1 MVVHCMASRTSN
13 MTSSATIQE
22 TSAASPGAIQ
32 WRGLW
37 GWASALTLLCT
48 LPLILMAAGVDFSS
62 DAPPLTSGAVAGL
75 SSAQLGEAAH
85 QALRGSFTHTLLEWT
100 AVCAAAF
107 VGMLALVQHRL
118 NRTSSLPV
126 IGVALMC
133 AGAMDAFHTLA
144 ADRLIHAAADN
155 TDLIPFTW
163 AICRLFNG
171 MIQLL
176 GVGIF
181 VVWSKGQRHL
191 SSVWVGAISVGFI
204 VCAYGIVRYCA
215 NSALLPKTMFPESLL
230 VRPYDI
236 YPLVPFLVCA
246 LVVYPMYLKRHHT
259 LFAGALML
267 SLIPQIATQFY
278 MALGSTALH
287 DSAFNIAHGLKAIAY
302 LVPVTGLLG
311 EFVRTHYAHT
321 SVRQSLEDQAEALQG
336 SNLALLE
343 AQDAADAA
351 SQAKS
356 EFLANMSHEIRTPMT
371 AILGFTENL
380 LDPNLSNQERHDA
393 VLTVRR
399 NGEHLL
405 QVINDILDISKIEA
419 DKLEVEALQFSPI
432 QVLADIKSLMRVR
445 ARSKGLSLE
454 IEFAGSIPK
463 TITSDP
469 TRLRQILVNLVGNAI
484 KFTKNGGVRVV
495 VRLVPPAVDECREPL
510 DTKVQFDVIDSGI
523 GLTQEQIATLFQAFS
538 QADTSTTRK
547 FGGTGLGLMISQRL
561 AGMLGGDITVESS
574 LGKGS
579 LFRATVATG
588 PLDGI
593 AMLANPLEES
603 VIKHDSPD
611 HTVPAADTLDCRIL
625 LAEDGID
632 NQRLI
637 AHILTK
643 AGARITIVENG
654 KLAVDVALEAGDA
667 GQPYD
672 SILMDMQMPVMDG
685 YDAVRLLR
693 QEGYTGAIIAL
704 TAHAMASDRE
714 KCINAGCDEYAT
726 KPIDR
731 AKLIALINSH
741 VSKGE
746 SSMPTINNESAALIS
761 ELKDND
767 MLELVEMFVEELPEK
782 VAAIERAIGEQDL
795 VMLATLAHQ
804 LTGSAGGYGFPSIT
818 ESAKA
823 IEQSAKAKD
832 DLEALRDKFS
842 TLADLCR
849 RATASVPAR

>member
-1 MVVHCMASRTSN
+1 
-13 MTSSATIQE
+13 
-22 TSAASPGAIQ
+22 
-32 WRGLW
+32 
-37 GWASALTLLCT
+37 
-48 LPLILMAAGVDFSS
+48 
-62 DAPPLTSGAVAGL
+62 
-75 SSAQLGEAAH
+75 
-85 QALRGSFTHTLLEWT
+85 
-100 AVCAAAF
+100 
-107 VGMLALVQHRL
+107 
-118 NRTSSLPV
+118 
-126 IGVALMC
+126 
-133 AGAMDAFHTLA
+133 
-144 ADRLIHAAADN
+144 
-155 TDLIPFTW
+155 
-163 AICRLFNG
+163 
-171 MIQLL
+171 
-176 GVGIF
+176 
-181 VVWSKGQRHL
+181 
-191 SSVWVGAISVGFI
+191 
-204 VCAYGIVRYCA
+204 
-215 NSALLPKTMFPESLL
+215 
-230 VRPYDI
+230 
-236 YPLVPFLVCA
+236 
-246 LVVYPMYLKRHHT
+246 
-259 LFAGALML
+259 
-267 SLIPQIATQFY
+267 
-278 MALGSTALH
+278 
-287 DSAFNIAHGLKAIAY
+287 
-302 LVPVTGLLG
+302 
-311 EFVRTHYAHT
+311 
-321 SVRQSLEDQAEALQG
+321 
-336 SNLALLE
+336 
-343 AQDAADAA
+343 
-351 SQAKS
+351 
-356 EFLANMSHEIRTPMT
+356 
-371 AILGFTENL
+371 
-380 LDPNLSNQERHDA
+380 
-393 VLTVRR
+393 
-399 NGEHLL
+399 
-405 QVINDILDISKIEA
+405 
-419 DKLEVEALQFSPI
+419 
-432 QVLADIKSLMRVR
+432 
-445 ARSKGLSLE
+445 
-454 IEFAGSIPK
+454 
-463 TITSDP
+463 
-469 TRLRQILVNLVGNAI
+469 
-484 KFTKNGGVRVV
+484 
-495 VRLVPPAVDECREPL
+495 
-510 DTKVQFDVIDSGI
+510 
-523 GLTQEQIATLFQAFS
+523 
-538 QADTSTTRK
+538 
-547 FGGTGLGLMISQRL
+547 MISQRL

-593 AMLANPLEES
+593 AMLTNPLEES
-603 VIKHDSPD
+603 VIMHDSPD

-637 AHILTK
+637 AHVLTK

-654 KLAVDVALEAGDA
+654 KLAVDAALEAGDA

-832 DLEALRDKFS
+832 DLEVLRDKFS